1 MQHEKNIMN
10 YFTFSSRLIIRLLAA
25 SLFLSACQAV
35 SPTSETRSNS
45 INSLPKPKLSDSP
58 KLTAVSRPIV
68 KANNHLVVTANPYAS
83 RAGHDIL
90 RAGGSAVDAAIAIQ
104 MVLNLVEPQS
114 SGIGGGAF

>member
-1 MQHEKNIMN
+1 MS

-25 SLFLSACQAV
+25 SLFLAACQTIP
-35 SPTSETRSNS
+35 PTSETRSNS
-45 INSLPKPKLSDSP
+45 INSLPKPKLSDSS
-58 KLTAVSRPIV
+58 KLTIVSRPIV
-68 KANNHLVVTANPYAS
+68 KAKKHLVVTANPYAS

-114 SGIGGGAF
+114 SGIGGGAY